1 MRSSPEVRASIR
13 GADDIDAGFRAI
25 TGGVDDAASQHAA
38 ARLEGFREGRHEGLE
53 LGLLEGRSLGQ
64 EATAS
69 ALGALSSVIDELRQR
84 DDRDLAQL
92 EHLAVD
98 LAFELAQAILERELA
113 ITADPGADVI
123 RRALALRAGRE
134 TVRVRLHPDDA
145 ALVDASPHT
154 DVEVVID
161 PSLPRGG
168 AAAELGD
175 GFADL
180 SIEAALE
187 RVRKALS

>member
-13 GADDIDAGFRAI
+13 GADDIDTGFRAI
-25 TGGVDDAASQHAA
+25 TGGIDDTSTQHAA
-38 ARLEGFREGRHEGLE
+38 ARLDGFREGRHEGLE

-69 ALGALSSVIDELRQR
+69 ALGALSAAVEELHQR
-84 DDRDLAQL
+84 DERDLGQL
-92 EHLAVD
+92 EHLAVE
-98 LAFELAQAILERELA
+98 LAFELARAILDRELA
-113 ITADPGADVI
+113 VTTDPGADAI

-145 ALVDASPHT
+145 ALVDDTPHA
-154 DVEVVID
+154 DVEIVID

-180 SIEAALE
+180 GIDAALE

>member
-13 GADDIDAGFRAI
+13 GANDIDAGFQAI

-64 EATAS
+64 DATAS
-69 ALGALSSVIDELRQR
+69 ALGALSAVVEELHQR
-84 DDRDLAQL
+84 DERDLAQL
-92 EHLAVD
+92 EHLAVE
-98 LAFELAQAILERELA
+98 LAFELARAILDRELA
-113 ITADPGADVI
+113 VTTDPGTDAI

-145 ALVDASPHT
+145 ALVDGSPPA
-154 DVEVVID
+154 DVEIVID

-168 AAAELGD
+168 AAVELGD

-180 SIEAALE
+180 SIDAALE
-187 RVRKALS
+187 RVREALS